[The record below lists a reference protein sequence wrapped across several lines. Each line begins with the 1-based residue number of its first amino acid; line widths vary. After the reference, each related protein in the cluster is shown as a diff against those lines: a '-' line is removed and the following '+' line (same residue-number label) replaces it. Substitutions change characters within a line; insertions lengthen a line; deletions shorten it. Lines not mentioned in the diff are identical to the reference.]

1 MFTVILFNV
10 LIIKFNLVI
19 MSKIKPISSMT
30 TPRFADVATFF
41 RLPVIKN
48 LDQLDYCI
56 CGVPWDGGTTNR
68 PGARHGPREVRNSSS
83 LIRLYHPIS
92 LKSPYEKY
100 NIADIGDCPVNPA
113 DLQDSLNKIE
123 NFYKEIKTSNVI
135 PLSVGGDHLV
145 SLPILRALAKKEP
158 VALFQFDSHSD
169 TWDSYFGGYKYT
181 HGTPFR
187 RAVEENLVDPKKYV
201 MLGIRGSL
209 YDPDDMKWAKD
220 QGITIIT
227 IDEYYEM
234 GFKKSMEIIQ
244 DILGDTPTYLTF
256 DIDGID
262 PTYAPGTGTPEVGG
276 FNVREA
282 QLIIRKLNKINFVGA
297 DVVEVSP
304 PFDLNNMTS
313 LVGATIAFEILCT
326 LTRTNE

>member
-1 MFTVILFNV
+1 M
-10 LIIKFNLVI
+10 K
-19 MSKIKPISSMT
+19 KIKPLSSMT
-30 TPRFADVATFF
+30 TPRFADIATFF
-41 RLPVIKN
+41 RLPVVKD
-48 LDQLDYCI
+48 LKDLDYCI

-83 LIRLYHPIS
+83 LIRLYHPVS
-92 LKSPYEKY
+92 LKSPYNKY

-123 NFYKEIKTSNVI
+123 NYYNEIIKSNVI
-135 PLSVGGDHLV
+135 PLSIGGDHLV
-145 SLPILRALAKKEP
+145 SLPILRALAKKGP

-169 TWDSYFGGYKYT
+169 TWDSYFGGFKYT

-187 RAVEENLVDPKKYV
+187 RAIEENLIDPRKYV

-209 YDPDDMKWAKD
+209 YDPDDMKWARD

-234 GFKKSMEIIQ
+234 GFKKSMEIVQ
-244 DILGDTPTYLTF
+244 DILGNTPTYLTF

-282 QLIIRKLNKINFVGA
+282 QLIIRKLNKINFIGA

-326 LTRTNE
+326 MTKTNE

>member
-1 MFTVILFNV
+1 MT
-10 LIIKFNLVI
+10 
-19 MSKIKPISSMT
+19 KIRPISSMV

-41 RLPVIKN
+41 RLPIIKDLN
-48 LDQLDYCI
+48 QLDYCL

-68 PGARHGPREVRNSSS
+68 PGARHGPREIRNASS

-92 LKSPYEKY
+92 LKSPYDKF

-113 DLQDSLNKIE
+113 DLHNSLKKIE
-123 NFYKEIKTSNVI
+123 KFYLSIIESKTI
-135 PLSVGGDHLV
+135 PLSIGGDHLV
-145 SLPILRALAKKEP
+145 SLPILRALGKKEP
-158 VALFQFDSHSD
+158 LGLFQFDSHSD

-187 RAVEENLVDPKKYV
+187 RAIEENLIDPKKYV
-201 MLGIRGSL
+201 MIGIRGSL
-209 YDPDDMKWAKD
+209 YDPNDMKWARQ

-234 GFKKSMEIIQ
+234 GFTEVIKIVKNT
-244 DILGDTPTYLTF
+244 LGDTQAYLTF

-262 PTYAPGTGTPEVGG
+262 PTFAPGTGTPEVGG
-276 FNVREA
+276 FSVREA
-282 QLIIRKLNKINFVGA
+282 QLIIRELNTINFVGA

-304 PFDLNNMTS
+304 PFDVNNMTS
-313 LVGATIAFEILCT
+313 LVASTIAFEILCT
-326 LTRTNE
+326 MTRSNL

>member
-1 MFTVILFNV
+1 MT
-10 LIIKFNLVI
+10 
-19 MSKIKPISSMT
+19 KIQPISSMV

-41 RLPVIKN
+41 RLPIIKDLN
-48 LDQLDYCI
+48 QLDYCL

-68 PGARHGPREVRNSSS
+68 PGARHGPREIRNASS

-92 LKSPYEKY
+92 LKSPYDKF

-113 DLQDSLNKIE
+113 DLHNSLKKIE
-123 NFYKEIKTSNVI
+123 KFYLSIIESKTI
-135 PLSVGGDHLV
+135 PLSIGGDHLV
-145 SLPILRALAKKEP
+145 SLPILRALGKKEP
-158 VALFQFDSHSD
+158 LGLFQFDSHSD

-187 RAVEENLVDPKKYV
+187 RAIEENLIDPKKYV
-201 MLGIRGSL
+201 MIGIRGSL
-209 YDPDDMKWAKD
+209 YDPNDMKWARQ

-234 GFKKSMEIIQ
+234 GFTEVIKIVK
-244 DILGDTPTYLTF
+244 DTLGDTQAYLTF

-262 PTYAPGTGTPEVGG
+262 PTFAPGTGTPEVGG
-276 FNVREA
+276 FSVREA
-282 QLIIRKLNKINFVGA
+282 QLIIRELNTINFVGA

-304 PFDLNNMTS
+304 PFDVNNMTS
-313 LVGATIAFEILCT
+313 LVASTIAFEILCT
-326 LTRTNE
+326 MTRSNL

>member
-1 MFTVILFNV
+1 
-10 LIIKFNLVI
+10 

-41 RLPVIKN
+41 RLPIIKN

-83 LIRLYHPIS
+83 LIRLYHPVS
-92 LKSPYEKY
+92 LKSPYNKY

-123 NFYKEIKTSNVI
+123 NYYNEIIKSNVI
-135 PLSVGGDHLV
+135 PLSIGGDHLV
-145 SLPILRALAKKEP
+145 SLPILRALAKKGP

-187 RAVEENLVDPKKYV
+187 RAVEENLIDPKKYV

-209 YDPDDMKWAKD
+209 YDPDDMKWARD

-234 GFKKSMEIIQ
+234 GFKKSMEIVQ
-244 DILGDTPTYLTF
+244 DILGNTPTYLTF

-282 QLIIRKLNKINFVGA
+282 QLIIRKLNKINFIGA

-313 LVGATIAFEILCT
+313 LAGATIAFEILCT
-326 LTRTNE
+326 MTKTNE

>member
-1 MFTVILFNV
+1 MT
-10 LIIKFNLVI
+10 
-19 MSKIKPISSMT
+19 KIRPISSMV

-41 RLPVIKN
+41 RLPIIKDLN
-48 LDQLDYCI
+48 QLDYCL

-68 PGARHGPREVRNSSS
+68 PGARHGPREIRNASS
-83 LIRLYHPIS
+83 LVRLYHPIS
-92 LKSPYEKY
+92 LKSPYDKF

-113 DLQDSLNKIE
+113 DLHDSLKKIE
-123 NFYKEIKTSNVI
+123 KFYLSIIESKTI
-135 PLSVGGDHLV
+135 PLSIGGDHLV
-145 SLPILRALAKKEP
+145 SLPILRALGKKKP
-158 VALFQFDSHSD
+158 LGLFQFDSHSD

-187 RAVEENLVDPKKYV
+187 RAIEENLIDPKKYV
-201 MLGIRGSL
+201 MIGIRGSL
-209 YDPDDMKWAKD
+209 YDPNDMKWARQ

-234 GFKKSMEIIQ
+234 GFTEAMKIVKNT
-244 DILGDTPTYLTF
+244 LGDTQAYLTF

-262 PTYAPGTGTPEVGG
+262 PTFAPGTGTPEVGG

-282 QLIIRKLNKINFVGA
+282 QLIIRELNTVNFVGA

-304 PFDLNNMTS
+304 PFDVNNMTS
-313 LVGATIAFEILCT
+313 LVASTIAFEILCT
-326 LTRTNE
+326 MTRSNL